1 MPDPE
6 RAARPR
12 FLVAA
17 RSRRG
22 LTQLL
27 GSLALVGPLGRVG
40 SADTAAKK
48 KRKKKPI
55 CRPAPCASVVTS
67 YCFHGH
73 DAGAG
78 ARDEIGQP
86 FFALRKGR
94 LDRVEVTA
102 GAGPGGEF
110 AFEIRDLNQGVGIS
124 SAPVLAAA
132 TVTVPALAPGN
143 EQLVTARFATNAIL
157 TVGEQYALVIRQLQ
171 IGDGTLFQKA
181 LAGGCFGAGD
191 FLFRMSNEPDFTTS
205 PGQKLEHTVYV
216 AP

>member
-1 MPDPE
+1 MDDPNPE
-6 RAARPR
+6 ARPR
-12 FLVAA
+12 FLTAA
-17 RSRRG
+17 PSRRG

-27 GSLALVGPLGRVG
+27 GSLALVGPLVRVG
-40 SADTAAKK
+40 SIDTAAKK

-55 CRPAPCASVVTS
+55 CRPAPCAAVVTS

-86 FFALRKGR
+86 FFAMRKGR
-94 LDRVEVTA
+94 LDRVEATA
-102 GAGPGGEF
+102 GAGPGGDF
-110 AFEIRDLNQGVGIS
+110 AFEIRDLNQGMGIS

-132 TVTVPALAPGN
+132 TVTVSPLARGN

-157 TVGEQYALVIRQLQ
+157 TVGEQYAIVIRQLQ
-171 IGDGTLFQKA
+171 IGDGTLFYKS
-181 LAGGCFGAGD
+181 LAARCFGGGD
-191 FLFRMSNEPDFTTS
+191 FLFRMSNETTFTSS

-216 AP
+216 VP